1 MVTAT
6 RTELQ
11 VSNPSDTSFEKLRR
25 SKCSRCPT
33 VDDDD
38 DDDMDRREAVY
49 AMLGSLLATFSAPA
63 AASAARGQDAKI
75 ELPNPIESMSNRVT
89 GQCLVETLGNRECL
103 VYLDPANKLYQGA
116 DTSVLLLRIEKASE
130 ALASVPKLIESRK
143 WSQITG
149 ILTGPMGTLVTTMNE
164 LVKLSENKSET
175 AKLAKTTKEA
185 LIAIG
190 QFADKKQGEKAL
202 EAHESATQNLVAFV
216 KSL

>member
-1 MVTAT
+1 
-6 RTELQ
+6 
-11 VSNPSDTSFEKLRR
+11 
-25 SKCSRCPT
+25 
-33 VDDDD
+33 
-38 DDDMDRREAVY
+38 MDRREAVY
-49 AMLGSLLATFSAPA
+49 AMLGSLLAIFSVPA

-75 ELPNPIESMSNRVT
+75 ELPNPIESMSKRVT

-175 AKLAKTTKEA
+175 AMLAKTTKEA

-190 QFADKKQGEKAL
+190 QFADKKQCEKAL